1 LLRFLPKE
9 HLAKEKDMRI
19 VLGSIS
25 TQKLDALSIA
35 CDRMKMGSST
45 EIRGMDAPSGQ
56 NAQPVGFEET
66 CAGAIA
72 RALQARMGHDGNV
85 AIGIESGIFR
95 HNGNGVIPVT
105 VDLAVVVV
113 ITPDGRQ
120 IVTTST
126 GIQLPEACVEAAKK
140 RGFTTTTVGMIMR
153 ERFGGNK
160 ADPHTTVTKGA
171 ISRKE
176 TLINAIMAALKQL

>member
-1 LLRFLPKE
+1 LLRFGSKK
-9 HLAKEKDMRI
+9 HLAKEEDMRI

-35 CDRMKMGSST
+35 CERMGLKA
-45 EIRGMDAPSGQ
+45 ELRGVNSPSGQ

-66 CAGAIA
+66 CAGAVT
-72 RALQARMGHDGNV
+72 RALQAHTGHDGSV

-95 HNGNGVIPVT
+95 YNGVTPVT

-113 ITPDGRQ
+113 IAPDGRQ

-126 GIQLPEACVEAAKK
+126 GVQLPEACVIAAQQ
-140 RGFTTTTVGMIMR
+140 RGFAATTVGAMVR
-153 ERFGGNK
+153 ELYGGNK
-160 ADPHTTVTKGA
+160 ADPHTTVTKSA

-176 TLINAIMAALKQL
+176 TLIVAIMAALKQL